1 MQTQSRKLEKHKCF
15 LYSNGLMDHICPC
28 NVIKKNS
35 SNGSY
40 YRNVQWYDRPG
51 KFNGTFVNILI
62 LFIY

>member
-1 MQTQSRKLEKHKCF
+1 
-15 LYSNGLMDHICPC
+15 MDHICPC

-62 LFIY
+62 LFTY